1 MQTGRPAYNEL
12 QQASSTF
19 GSKVYR
25 AAQKMADTGR
35 RQSIGVNK
43 IEFENLFKLL
53 TTSYVFQ
60 DGSSRAFVW
69 TALGEAGIDANNS
82 FGTLI
87 WEQEG
92 SKQNKRY
99 DEIRVGDVIVL
110 HDAKLKGKKGLV
122 PYNQQVGSVEEPM
135 FAICSETE
143 QKKNKV
149 KVWQVDRGVSELL
162 EC

>member
-1 MQTGRPAYNEL
+1 
-12 QQASSTF
+12 
-19 GSKVYR
+19 
-25 AAQKMADTGR
+25 
-35 RQSIGVNK
+35 
-43 IEFENLFKLL
+43 
-53 TTSYVFQ
+53 
-60 DGSSRAFVW
+60 
-69 TALGEAGIDANNS
+69 LGEAGIDANNS

-92 SKQNKRY
+92 HTQNKRY
-99 DEIRVGDVIVL
+99 DDIRVGDVIVL

-149 KVWQVDRGVSELL
+149 KVWQVDRGVSGLFPRLRGVMHLIVDSNIAYRIGELPS
-162 EC
+162 